1 MPWLQIKFEITSEH
15 ADELAETLNELGAE
29 AVTFQDS
36 ANQPLYEPPLG
47 TTPLW
52 NQTTVVGLFSAQ
64 TNVEYILSQ
73 IRSRLDESFLNSYQL
88 VPLED
93 QEWEKTW
100 MDGFHPMQ
108 FGDGLWICPSWSTIP
123 NPDATNIILDPG
135 LAFGTG
141 THPTTALCLEW
152 LDQHP
157 PLQRQVIDYGCGS
170 GVLALACAKLGAA
183 RIWAIDN
190 DPQALQA
197 TKANAEKNGISS
209 EFLSVCF
216 PEELPAIKIDL
227 LIANILANPLIELA
241 PRFAQLLTKDAT
253 IVLSGILLEQKQIV
267 MEAYTPWFQ
276 MGPPIEAGEWL
287 LLQGTRKP

>member
-108 FGDGLWICPSWSTIP
+108 FGDGLWICI
-123 NPDATNIILDPG
+123 G
-135 LAFGTG
+135 
-141 THPTTALCLEW
+141 
-152 LDQHP
+152 
-157 PLQRQVIDYGCGS
+157 
-170 GVLALACAKLGAA
+170 
-183 RIWAIDN
+183 
-190 DPQALQA
+190 
-197 TKANAEKNGISS
+197 
-209 EFLSVCF
+209 
-216 PEELPAIKIDL
+216 
-227 LIANILANPLIELA
+227 
-241 PRFAQLLTKDAT
+241 
-253 IVLSGILLEQKQIV
+253 
-267 MEAYTPWFQ
+267 
-276 MGPPIEAGEWL
+276 
-287 LLQGTRKP
+287 